1 MLTLKE
7 SCGVMGIYS
16 FEDLQLVRMLVSG
29 LQSQQHRGQ
38 EAWGIGV
45 PGRVYKKMGMVLE
58 GYTEDVQRILRG
70 FKGSCGIGHVRY
82 STKGISSLS
91 NAHPIQVED
100 FSIAHNGTIP
110 NYHEIAL
117 KIKSSGQTPSSHA
130 TDTELAAIRLRQIY
144 GETRDWFEAFKRLGS
159 ELDGA
164 YNFTIVT
171 DEGELI
177 AVRDGRGFRPL
188 CVGWEDSQ
196 SDSSLYVIASESC
209 VIDYI
214 NARFDRRLCFRD
226 VEPGSVVKVS
236 REGCECRKI
245 FEEKRHAH
253 CPFEY
258 TYFANP
264 SSYIEGINVYEAREN
279 CGRMLAKMYEEE
291 VKGDV
296 VIPIPDT
303 ARPAAIG
310 FSEES
315 GIPHREGL
323 MKDRYRRKG
332 SLRSFIEPSKRV
344 TIVREMIP
352 IKPVIEGK
360 DVIVV
365 DDSIVRGTTSR
376 EIVRRLKAAGAK
388 RIQWYLTFPPIQY
401 PCYQG
406 IDFPARE
413 ELIVPKVSGRD
424 CTVEEANELI
434 KKYLRV
440 NRLGYIDRENLSR
453 GVGLPLSDLCTS
465 CVTGDYSCLKNKPIF
480 RSRREMKS

>member
-1 MLTLKE
+1 MSTIRE
-7 SCGVMGIYS
+7 SCGVLGVYS
-16 FEDLQLVRMLVSG
+16 FEDLQVVRMLVSG

-45 PGRVYKKMGMVLE
+45 PGKVYKMMGLVLD
-58 GYTEDVQRILRG
+58 GYSEDVERVLSG

-91 NAHPIQVED
+91 NAHPIQVEG
-100 FSIAHNGTIP
+100 FSIAHNGTIS

-117 KIKSSGQTPSSHA
+117 KIKSSGQTSSSHV
-130 TDTELAAIRLRQIY
+130 TDTELAAIRLRQIH
-144 GETRDWFEAFKRLGS
+144 GEVGDWFEAFERLSS

-188 CVGWEDSQ
+188 CVGWEGDQ
-196 SDSSLYVIASESC
+196 SGSNLYVIASESC
-209 VIDYI
+209 VIEYI

-236 REGCECRKI
+236 GEGYECRKI
-245 FEEKRHAH
+245 FEESQHAH

-310 FSEES
+310 FSEEA
-315 GIPHREGL
+315 GIPHKEGL

-332 SLRSFIEPSKRV
+332 SLRSFIEPSKRIS
-344 TIVREMIP
+344 IVREMIP
-352 IKPVIEGK
+352 IKPIIEGK
-360 DVIVV
+360 DVIVI
-365 DDSIVRGTTSR
+365 DDSIVRGTTSK
-376 EIVRRLKAAGAK
+376 EIVRRLKTAGAK

-406 IDFPARE
+406 IDFPTRE
-413 ELIVPKVSGRD
+413 ELIAPRVCKGD
-424 CTVEEANELI
+424 CTVEEANESI
-434 KKYLRV
+434 KKYLGV
-440 NRLGYIDRENLSR
+440 NWVGYIDLENLSK
-453 GVGLPLSDLCTS
+453 GIGLPVNDLCNS
-465 CVTGDYSCLKNKPIF
+465 CATGDYSCLKSKPIF
-480 RSRREMKS
+480 KSRREMKN